1 MVSQL
6 AYAWKE
12 WMVFNLLDRHDWLY
26 HYEVVVARQGSERVI
41 ARVPSRR
48 AAERAVWL
56 VPARAELSRQSLTWR
71 RRRGV
76 HPDRAAALC
85 VVLLLFG
92 GVLPNV
98 WLLGSVQLLCLAI
111 IGGLLSSGRQWRQ
124 GGVDDR

>member
-1 MVSQL
+1 MIWIVAKEKMV
-6 AYAWKE
+6 YK
-12 WMVFNLLDRHDWLY
+12 LLDTHDWLY
-26 HYEVVVARQGSERVI
+26 HYEVVVTRHGSERVI

-48 AAERAVWL
+48 AAERAVGL
-56 VPARAELSRQSLTWR
+56 VPARAEVNRESLGWR

-85 VVLLLFG
+85 VVLLLLG
-92 GVLPNV
+92 LALPNI
-98 WLLGSVQLLCLAI
+98 WLLAVVQLLCLAI